1 LISQIISKHSGAS
14 VSRKLASATVNVLT
28 PIWQRVLQRPSI
40 SVDDNFFSIGGT
52 LPLAETLFAEI
63 ARACGHKLPG
73 ATIYH
78 APTIA
83 ALASL
88 LQQPSLPRLS
98 PVVPLKAGS
107 DPPILIAPGLSGRA
121 GFWSLAKHIQTD
133 HAICGIQARGVDGL
147 DEPLDRI
154 EDMAQLY
161 LDALQALPQNDLP
174 QNAMQHAPY
183 VLIGYSFGG
192 LVALEMAQRL
202 SEAGKNVALLVLVD
216 TYPHPRFLSF
226 GERLRL
232 TAQRARRH
240 VSEVQRRPA
249 RSAISY
255 LVHRLKRRLRSAG
268 FGGPAIRVADT
279 TLTQTTRKVK
289 EKAYVA
295 LDNYRPR
302 VYNGKIKFI
311 KSASDTY
318 FPGDPVAVWANL
330 AADFEVETVP
340 GGHLDMVTTHFEVL
354 AAVLTRYLKEAFD
367 QK

>member
-1 LISQIISKHSGAS
+1 
-14 VSRKLASATVNVLT
+14 VSPKLASATVDLLM

-40 SVDDNFFSIGGT
+40 RVDDNFFSIGGT
-52 LPLAETLFAEI
+52 LPLAETLFTEI
-63 ARACGHKLPG
+63 ARQCGRKLPA

-83 ALASL
+83 ALAFL
-88 LQQPSLPRLS
+88 LEQPLLPRLS
-98 PVVPLKAGS
+98 PVVPLKAGN

-133 HAICGIQARGVDGL
+133 HAICGIQAQGVDGL

-161 LDALQALPQNDLP
+161 LDALQALPNNDLP
-174 QNAMQHAPY
+174 NHAPSQAPY

-202 SEAGKNVALLVLVD
+202 SESGKNVALLVLVD
-216 TYPHPRFLSF
+216 TYPHPHFLSF
-226 GERLRL
+226 GERVRL
-232 TAQRARRH
+232 TAQRFRRH

-268 FGGPAIRVADT
+268 FGGPAVRAADN

-295 LDNYRPR
+295 LANYRPR

-318 FPGDPVAVWANL
+318 FPGDPVAVWSKL
-330 AADFEVETVP
+330 VADFEVEIVP
-340 GGHLDMVTTHFEVL
+340 GSHLDMVTTHFEVL
-354 AAVLTRYLKEAFD
+354 AAVLTRYLKKALENKVPD
-367 QK
+367 QD